1 MCFFPRLTL
10 FITGYYYYAHIP
22 NLSSLQYLDIVDRV
36 YVKEIFGLNKF
47 YIVDLESVLQ

>member
-1 MCFFPRLTL
+1 MLTFL
-10 FITGYYYYAHIP
+10 TF
-22 NLSSLQYLDIVDRV
+22 LDLQYLDIVDRV